1 MHEQGEFCKDTPSPP
16 HPAKEQKVCFGVF
29 AATRAFLPHGPNL
42 QGMPRPSEF
51 DRSASNFYC
60 FIHGPNRQRVLII
73 SRPTMSGLA
82 RTSSYRKANATAE
95 AEATETGALLH
106 RPDQG
111 VRSLLECAACD
122 PLASPAWIV

>member
-1 MHEQGEFCKDTPSPP
+1 
-16 HPAKEQKVCFGVF
+16 
-29 AATRAFLPHGPNL
+29 
-42 QGMPRPSEF
+42 
-51 DRSASNFYC
+51 
-60 FIHGPNRQRVLII
+60 
-73 SRPTMSGLA
+73 MSGLA

-122 PLASPAWIV
+122 PLASPGGLFNPNISTTFYHPSVLL